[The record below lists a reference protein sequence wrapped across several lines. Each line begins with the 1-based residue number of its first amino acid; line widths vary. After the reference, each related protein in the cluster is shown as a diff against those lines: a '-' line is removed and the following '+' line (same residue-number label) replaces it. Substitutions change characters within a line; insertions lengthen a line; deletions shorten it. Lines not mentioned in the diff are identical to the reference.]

1 MILNRIKSL
10 DPTPQPVLISAQ
22 RNEPDGEMAMKINPL
37 TFLVVAS
44 MGLTLRFTNDFHPF
58 FDVLFIIGVAMFAAF
73 NSDEKS

>member
-1 MILNRIKSL
+1 
-10 DPTPQPVLISAQ
+10 
-22 RNEPDGEMAMKINPL
+22 MKINPL